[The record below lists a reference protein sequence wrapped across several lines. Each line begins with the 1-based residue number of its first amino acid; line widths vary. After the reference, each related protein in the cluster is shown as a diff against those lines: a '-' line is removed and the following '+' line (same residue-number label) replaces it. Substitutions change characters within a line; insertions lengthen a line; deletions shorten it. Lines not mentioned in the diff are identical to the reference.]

1 LPGTLDEVLG
11 LRSVSSRRRSAFAAA
26 CRRICP
32 LGRDERGNV
41 LILWAFF
48 LIPLI
53 GLVGSAI
60 DIGRGYVTR
69 NQMQTACDAAALAG
83 RRAMSSASVDSAV
96 QAEALKF
103 FNFNFAQG
111 LFGSATFTPSVT
123 SASNSKQTVVIS
135 AATTVPTTFMRMF
148 GFTTLPVSVTCNASQ
163 DFVNTDIVL
172 VLDTT
177 GSMAQKATAT
187 DSSTKIV
194 ALKAAVLALYDQLSD
209 VQTQLQASG
218 LRLRYG
224 VVPYASAVNV
234 GKTIFATNSTYML
247 NGNWTYQSRQ
257 VTTAST
263 SLTSCTALY
272 GSYKSSTGVC
282 TYFKYL
288 PRSFD
293 TTAYVAG
300 STVDT
305 APLIGTAD
313 AAGDTPVTSSTNNV
327 TWAGCIEERQT
338 TQMAST
344 AASIPSGAYDLNI
357 DLIPNSDVTRWKPYW
372 PEVEYTPYRDN
383 IYSTDP
389 YKPQYACPSPAAPM
403 QIFSRTALSTYL
415 DTLNPDGGTYHDN
428 GMMWGARW
436 DSANGIF
443 GANNPDTYNSMP
455 VKKYIIFMTDGL
467 FDTGYSTLYSGY
479 GVEQLD
485 ARVTP
490 GGSSSNETDQL
501 ARHKQRFALLCSKAK
516 SMGYSVWVIG
526 FATTLDSSLTNCAS
540 TPSQASTSADQAALL
555 AKFVEIGKNIGAL
568 RLTQ

>member
-1 LPGTLDEVLG
+1 MVSG
-11 LRSVSSRRRSAFAAA
+11 LRSVSSFPKRAVLRGLRGLRHL
-26 CRRICP
+26 C
-32 LGRDERGNV
+32 GDQRGNV
-41 LILWAFF
+41 LILWAVF

-53 GLVGSAI
+53 GVVGSAI

-234 GKTIFATNSTYML
+234 GQAIRSANTGYMVSGNWNYQSRKLNTVTNSSSNACSAISNSTY
-247 NGNWTYQSRQ
+247 N
-257 VTTAST
+257 
-263 SLTSCTALY
+263 SLTKNC
-272 GSYKSSTGVC
+272 SYFSYSQRSIDVSSYVTGANVDAGAIVGTGDSTGAKPASAQVSN
-282 TYFKYL
+282 Y
-288 PRSFD
+288 
-293 TTAYVAG
+293 
-300 STVDT
+300 
-305 APLIGTAD
+305 
-313 AAGDTPVTSSTNNV
+313 V
-327 TWAGCIEERQT
+327 TWAGCVEERQT
-338 TQMAST
+338 VQMASN
-344 AASIPSGAYDLNI
+344 AASIPSGAYDLDI
-357 DLIPNSDVTRWKPYW
+357 DLIPYDDSTRWRPYW
-372 PEVEYTPYRDN
+372 PEVEYTSYKDS
-383 IYSTDP
+383 IYSSDV

-403 QIFSRTALSTYL
+403 QIFSRAALSTYL

-436 DSANGIF
+436 DSSNGIF
-443 GANNPDTYNSMP
+443 GANNPETYNAMP

-467 FDTGYSTLYSGY
+467 FDTGYSTLYSSY

-490 GGSSSNETDQL
+490 GGGASNENDQL

>member
-1 LPGTLDEVLG
+1 M
-11 LRSVSSRRRSAFAAA
+11 RSVSSTLYDAGARAIRRLRGLPGD
-26 CRRICP
+26 R
-32 LGRDERGNV
+32 RGNV
-41 LILWAFF
+41 LMLWAIF

-53 GLVGSAI
+53 GVIGSAV
-60 DIGRGYVTR
+60 DVGRAYVTR

-83 RRAMSSASVDSAV
+83 RRAMSNASVDAV
-96 QAEALKF
+96 VKAEAVKF

-111 LFGSATFTPSVT
+111 VFGSAAFTPNVT
-123 SASNSKQTVVIS
+123 SATNSSQTVVIT

-148 GFTTLPVSVTCNASQ
+148 GYFTLPVGVTCNASQ

-177 GSMAQKATAT
+177 GSMNDKATST
-187 DSSTKIV
+187 DTSTKIV
-194 ALKAAVLALYDQLSD
+194 ALRAAVLALYDQLSS

-234 GKTIFATNSTYML
+234 GKTIFATNSSYML
-247 NGNWTYQSRQ
+247 SGNWTYQSRQ
-257 VTTAST
+257 VTTGAT
-263 SLTSCTALY
+263 SSNSCNSLN
-272 GSYKSSTGVC
+272 GSYKSSTGIC

-300 STVDT
+300 SNVDT

-313 AAGDTPVTSSTNNV
+313 SSGDTPVTSTTNNV

-338 TQMAST
+338 VQMAST
-344 AASIPSGAYDLNI
+344 AASIPSGAYDLDI
-357 DLIPNSDVTRWKPYW
+357 DLIPYNDATRWKPYW
-372 PEVEYTPYRDN
+372 PQIEYTTYQDN
-383 IYSTDP
+383 IYSNDP
-389 YKPQYACPSPAAPM
+389 YKPQYACPTAAAPM
-403 QIFSRTALSTYL
+403 QIWARTALSNYL

-443 GANNPDTYNSMP
+443 GPQNPDTYNSMP

-467 FDTGYSTLYSGY
+467 FDTGYSTLYSSY

-540 TPSQASTSADQAALL
+540 TPSQASTSSNQAALL